1 MLLGG
6 QVFAADP
13 IVMNGQNGTANNVT
27 EATDSTVIGNGNTV
41 TNSKS
46 QVVLGDN
53 NTVTGRNNGT
63 VSGEQEERSKNVLDV
78 VIGKIMILVVII
90 PI

>member
-1 MLLGG
+1 MKIKKNGHRVVKASLGSAVLLSLLLGG

-63 VSGEQEERSKNVLDV
+63 VS
-78 VIGKIMILVVII
+78 
-90 PI
+90 